1 MKVRNFLEKKP
12 GPVKLFGRFGGKDSP
27 DQEKSAPE
35 EVKAASEEE
44 KAPVKDTKPAPEDVK
59 SPVKNTKPTPE
70 DVKSP
75 VKNTKSAPED
85 VKSPVKDTKTAPK
98 EDKPAL
104 KGIKAALKDVKVK
117 TPVMHKKQDADSTE
131 VKETVTVDTADEG
144 SLADKDNLDVT
155 DKGKSRLTAI
165 TGNISGAFGNAARF
179 MRSLSPKMYLTVT
192 LLGIMLV
199 AATIGIVTA
208 LILHHADNLPLTAPY
223 SNKDLVYQ
231 ASEDTALAVS
241 SALSSDL
248 CVGKD
253 NTSTGDIVLKE
264 GESAA
269 LFDLEDKEV
278 IFAKNMYEKIYPASI
293 TKIMT
298 AILTLKYGNMDD
310 VVTIMWRDL
319 ELESGSQVVGF
330 HIGDQ
335 VTVRELLHGLLVH
348 SGNDAA
354 MALARYVGGG
364 SMNSFIQMMNDELV
378 QIGATGSHFTNP
390 TGLQDSDHYTTV
402 YDIYLM
408 LNEAIKYSDF
418 VSIMQISVYNVTYT
432 TAEGETKFVNLDS
445 TDHYLTGEIKP
456 PKDVVVLGGKT
467 GTTSSAGHCLAIV
480 SQNAFGQP
488 YISII
493 VGAQTTEDLYEDMNV
508 LLSEIN

>member
-12 GPVKLFGRFGGKDSP
+12 GPVKLFGRQSDKKSP
-27 DQEKSAPE
+27 DQDKTAPE
-35 EVKAASEEE
+35 DVKAASEEE
-44 KAPVKDTKPAPEDVK
+44 KSAPKAE
-59 SPVKNTKPTPE
+59 
-70 DVKSP
+70 
-75 VKNTKSAPED
+75 KSAP
-85 VKSPVKDTKTAPK
+85 KA
-98 EDKPAL
+98 DKPAL

-117 TPVMHKKQDADSTE
+117 TPVIHKKHEADSTE
-131 VKETVTVDTADEG
+131 VKDAITVDTADEDNP
-144 SLADKDNLDVT
+144 ADKDNLEVT

-165 TGNISGAFGNAARF
+165 TGNIANAFGNAVGF
-179 MRSLSPKMYLTVT
+179 MRSLSPKMFLTVT

-241 SALSSDL
+241 AALSSDL

-269 LFDLEDKEV
+269 LFYLEDKEV

-378 QIGATGSHFTNP
+378 QIGATGSHSTNP

-445 TDHYLTGEIKP
+445 TDHWS
-456 PKDVVVLGGKT
+456 
-467 GTTSSAGHCLAIV
+467 TTSRTRPRKARRS
-480 SQNAFGQP
+480 S
-488 YISII
+488 
-493 VGAQTTEDLYEDMNV
+493 
-508 LLSEIN
+508 

>member
-1 MKVRNFLEKKP
+1 MKVKDFLKKKP
-12 GPVKLFGRFGGKDSP
+12 NPEKLLGRIKSRKVQD
-27 DQEKSAPE
+27 EKNEGSGHAE
-35 EVKAASEEE
+35 AEIDGNDRSGDAE
-44 KAPVKDTKPAPEDVK
+44 
-59 SPVKNTKPTPE
+59 
-70 DVKSP
+70 
-75 VKNTKSAPED
+75 
-85 VKSPVKDTKTAPK
+85 
-98 EDKPAL
+98 
-104 KGIKAALKDVKVK
+104 
-117 TPVMHKKQDADSTE
+117 DADS
-131 VKETVTVDTADEG
+131 
-144 SLADKDNLDVT
+144 ADKRSPVT
-155 DKGKSRLTAI
+155 EKPSA
-165 TGNISGAFGNAARF
+165 GNYISKQKNIRSKAVNMFRRVYALLQ
-179 MRSLSPKMYLTVT
+179 SLSPKMFITVA

-199 AATIGIVTA
+199 AATIGIVAA
-208 LILHHADNLPLTAPY
+208 LILHHADNLPLTEPY
-223 SNKDLVYQ
+223 SNKKLVYQ

-253 NTSTGDIVLKE
+253 NTSSGDIVLKE

-269 LFDLEDKEV
+269 LFSLEDKEV

-319 ELESGSQVVGF
+319 ELETGSQVVGF
-330 HIGDQ
+330 QIGDQ

-390 TGLQDSDHYTTV
+390 TGLQDTDHYTTV

-408 LNEAIKYSDF
+408 LNEAIKYTDF
-418 VSIMQISVYNVTYT
+418 VSIMQISVYNVNYT
-432 TAEGETKFVNLDS
+432 TSAGEPKFVNLDS
-445 TDHYLTGEIKP
+445 TDRYLTGETKP

-467 GTTSSAGHCLAIV
+467 GTTSAAGHCLAIV

>member
-179 MRSLSPKMYLTVT
+179 MRSLSPKMFLTVT

-199 AATIGIVTA
+199 AATIGIVAA

-310 VVTIMWRDL
+310 VVTIMWR
-319 ELESGSQVVGF
+319 
-330 HIGDQ
+330 
-335 VTVRELLHGLLVH
+335 LLVH

-467 GTTSSAGHCLAIV
+467 GTTSIAGHCLAIV

>member
-12 GPVKLFGRFGGKDSP
+12 GPVKLFGRRSDKKSP
-27 DQEKSAPE
+27 DQDK
-35 EVKAASEEE
+35 
-44 KAPVKDTKPAPEDVK
+44 TAPED
-59 SPVKNTKPTPE
+59 E
-70 DVKSP
+70 
-75 VKNTKSAPED
+75 
-85 VKSPVKDTKTAPK
+85 VKD
-98 EDKPAL
+98 E
-104 KGIKAALKDVKVK
+104 
-117 TPVMHKKQDADSTE
+117 
-131 VKETVTVDTADEG
+131 VTVDAADEG
-144 SLADKDNLDVT
+144 NLADKDDLEVT
-155 DKGKSRLTAI
+155 DKGKSRFTAI
-165 TGNISGAFGNAARF
+165 TGNIASFFRNAVRF
-179 MRSLSPKMYLTVT
+179 MRSLSPRMFLTVT

-348 SGNDAA
+348 SG
-354 MALARYVGGG
+354 
-364 SMNSFIQMMNDELV
+364 
-378 QIGATGSHFTNP
+378 
-390 TGLQDSDHYTTV
+390 V

>member
-1 MKVRNFLEKKP
+1 MKLKP
-12 GPVKLFGRFGGKDSP
+12 VFGNDFKNKLKPVFGKD
-27 DQEKSAPE
+27 
-35 EVKAASEEE
+35 
-44 KAPVKDTKPAPEDVK
+44 
-59 SPVKNTKPTPE
+59 
-70 DVKSP
+70 
-75 VKNTKSAPED
+75 
-85 VKSPVKDTKTAPK
+85 
-98 EDKPAL
+98 
-104 KGIKAALKDVKVK
+104 LKDRKVVEK
-117 TPVMHKKQDADSTE
+117 LKQKIPVLFSNRKI
-131 VKETVTVDTADEG
+131 
-144 SLADKDNLDVT
+144 L
-155 DKGKSRLTAI
+155 LTA
-165 TGNISGAFGNAARF
+165 G
-179 MRSLSPKMYLTVT
+179 LV
-192 LLGIMLV
+192 GIMLV
-199 AATIGIVTA
+199 AAMIGLITA
-208 LILHHADNLPLTAPY
+208 LILHHAENLPLTQPY
-223 SNKDLVYQ
+223 SNKVLVYQ
-231 ASEDTALAVS
+231 ASEDTALALS
-241 SALSSDL
+241 EALSSNL
-248 CVGKD
+248 CVGRD

-269 LFDLEDKEV
+269 LFALDDKN
-278 IFAKNMYEKIYPASI
+278 IIYAKNMYEKIYPASI

-319 ELESGSQVVGF
+319 ELETGSQVVGF
-330 HIGDQ
+330 RIGDR

-364 SMNSFIQMMNDELV
+364 SMNSFIQMMNDELI

-390 TGLQDSDHYTTV
+390 TGLQDTDHYTTV

-418 VSIMQISVYNVTYT
+418 VSIMQISVYNVSYT
-432 TAEGETKFVNLDS
+432 DASGAERFVNLDS

-467 GTTSSAGHCLAIV
+467 GTTAAAGHCLAIV

-488 YISII
+488 YISIV

-508 LLSEIN
+508 LLSHIN

>member
-1 MKVRNFLEKKP
+1 MK
-12 GPVKLFGRFGGKDSP
+12 PVFGKDL
-27 DQEKSAPE
+27 KN
-35 EVKAASEEE
+35 KI
-44 KAPVKDTKPAPEDVK
+44 KPVFGKDLKNKMKPVFG
-59 SPVKNTKPTPE
+59 
-70 DVKSP
+70 
-75 VKNTKSAPED
+75 
-85 VKSPVKDTKTAPK
+85 KD
-98 EDKPAL
+98 
-104 KGIKAALKDVKVK
+104 LKDGKIVERLKQK
-117 TPVMHKKQDADSTE
+117 IPVLFSNRKI
-131 VKETVTVDTADEG
+131 
-144 SLADKDNLDVT
+144 L
-155 DKGKSRLTAI
+155 LT
-165 TGNISGAFGNAARF
+165 TGLI
-179 MRSLSPKMYLTVT
+179 
-192 LLGIMLV
+192 GIMLV
-199 AATIGIVTA
+199 AAMIGLITA
-208 LILHHADNLPLTAPY
+208 LILHHAENLPLTQPY
-223 SNKDLVYQ
+223 SNKALVYQ
-231 ASEDTALAVS
+231 ASEDTALALS
-241 SALSSDL
+241 EALSSNL

-269 LFDLEDKEV
+269 LFALDDKNI

-310 VVTIMWRDL
+310 IVTIMWRDL

-330 HIGDQ
+330 RIGDR
-335 VTVRELLHGLLVH
+335 VSVRELLHGLLVH

-364 SMNSFIQMMNDELV
+364 SMNTFIQMMNDELI

-390 TGLQDSDHYTTV
+390 TGLQDTDHYTTV

-418 VSIMQISVYNVTYT
+418 VSIMQIAVYNVSYT
-432 TAEGETKFVNLDS
+432 DASGAERFVNLDS

-467 GTTSSAGHCLAIV
+467 GTTSAAGHCLAIV

-488 YISII
+488 YISIV

-508 LLSEIN
+508 LLSHIN

>member
-12 GPVKLFGRFGGKDSP
+12 GPVKLFGRRSDKKSP
-27 DQEKSAPE
+27 DQDK
-35 EVKAASEEE
+35 
-44 KAPVKDTKPAPEDVK
+44 TAPED
-59 SPVKNTKPTPE
+59 E
-70 DVKSP
+70 
-75 VKNTKSAPED
+75 
-85 VKSPVKDTKTAPK
+85 VKD
-98 EDKPAL
+98 E
-104 KGIKAALKDVKVK
+104 
-117 TPVMHKKQDADSTE
+117 
-131 VKETVTVDTADEG
+131 VTVDAADEG
-144 SLADKDNLDVT
+144 NLADKDNLEVT

-165 TGNISGAFGNAARF
+165 TGNIASFFRNAVGF
-179 MRSLSPKMYLTVT
+179 MRSLSPRMYLTVT

-354 MALARYVGGG
+354 
-364 SMNSFIQMMNDELV
+364 
-378 QIGATGSHFTNP
+378 
-390 TGLQDSDHYTTV
+390 GLQDSDHYTTV

-467 GTTSSAGHCLAIV
+467 GTTSIAGHCLAIV

>member
-1 MKVRNFLEKKP
+1 MKLKP
-12 GPVKLFGRFGGKDSP
+12 VFGKDL
-27 DQEKSAPE
+27 KN
-35 EVKAASEEE
+35 KI
-44 KAPVKDTKPAPEDVK
+44 KPVFGKDLKNKMKPVFG
-59 SPVKNTKPTPE
+59 
-70 DVKSP
+70 
-75 VKNTKSAPED
+75 
-85 VKSPVKDTKTAPK
+85 KD
-98 EDKPAL
+98 
-104 KGIKAALKDVKVK
+104 LKDGKIVERLKQK
-117 TPVMHKKQDADSTE
+117 IPVLFSNRKI
-131 VKETVTVDTADEG
+131 
-144 SLADKDNLDVT
+144 L
-155 DKGKSRLTAI
+155 LT
-165 TGNISGAFGNAARF
+165 TGLI
-179 MRSLSPKMYLTVT
+179 
-192 LLGIMLV
+192 GIMLV
-199 AATIGIVTA
+199 AAMIGLITA
-208 LILHHADNLPLTAPY
+208 LILHHAENLPLTQPY
-223 SNKDLVYQ
+223 SNKALVYQ
-231 ASEDTALAVS
+231 ASEDTALALTE
-241 SALSSDL
+241 ALSSNL

-269 LFDLEDKEV
+269 LFALDDKNI
-278 IFAKNMYEKIYPASI
+278 IFAKKMYEKIYPASI

-310 VVTIMWRDL
+310 IVTIMWRDL

-330 HIGDQ
+330 RIGDR
-335 VTVRELLHGLLVH
+335 VSVRELLHGLLIH

-364 SMNSFIQMMNDELV
+364 SMNTFIQMMNDELI

-390 TGLQDSDHYTTV
+390 TGLQDTDHYTTV

-418 VSIMQISVYNVTYT
+418 VSIMQIAVYNVSYT
-432 TAEGETKFVNLDS
+432 DASGAERFVNLDS

-467 GTTSSAGHCLAIV
+467 GTTSAAGHCLAIV

-488 YISII
+488 YISIV

-508 LLSEIN
+508 LLSHIN

>member
-1 MKVRNFLEKKP
+1 MKLKP
-12 GPVKLFGRFGGKDSP
+12 VFGKDL
-27 DQEKSAPE
+27 KN
-35 EVKAASEEE
+35 KI
-44 KAPVKDTKPAPEDVK
+44 KPVFGKDLKNKMKPVFG
-59 SPVKNTKPTPE
+59 
-70 DVKSP
+70 
-75 VKNTKSAPED
+75 
-85 VKSPVKDTKTAPK
+85 KD
-98 EDKPAL
+98 
-104 KGIKAALKDVKVK
+104 LKDGKIVERLKQK
-117 TPVMHKKQDADSTE
+117 IPVLFSNRKI
-131 VKETVTVDTADEG
+131 
-144 SLADKDNLDVT
+144 L
-155 DKGKSRLTAI
+155 LT
-165 TGNISGAFGNAARF
+165 TGLI
-179 MRSLSPKMYLTVT
+179 
-192 LLGIMLV
+192 GIMLV
-199 AATIGIVTA
+199 AAMIGLITA
-208 LILHHADNLPLTAPY
+208 LILHHAENLPLTQPY
-223 SNKDLVYQ
+223 SNKALVYQ
-231 ASEDTALAVS
+231 ASEDTALALTE
-241 SALSSDL
+241 ALSSNL

-269 LFDLEDKEV
+269 LFALDDKNI

-310 VVTIMWRDL
+310 IVTIMWRDL

-330 HIGDQ
+330 RIGDR
-335 VTVRELLHGLLVH
+335 VSVRELLHGLLIH

-364 SMNSFIQMMNDELV
+364 SMNTFIQMMNDELI

-390 TGLQDSDHYTTV
+390 TGLQDTDHYTTV

-418 VSIMQISVYNVTYT
+418 VSIMQIAVYNVSYT
-432 TAEGETKFVNLDS
+432 DASGAERFVNLDS

-467 GTTSSAGHCLAIV
+467 GTTSAAGHCLAIV

-488 YISII
+488 YISIV

-508 LLSEIN
+508 LLSHIN

>member
-12 GPVKLFGRFGGKDSP
+12 GPVKLFGRRSDKKSP
-27 DQEKSAPE
+27 DQDK
-35 EVKAASEEE
+35 
-44 KAPVKDTKPAPEDVK
+44 TAPED
-59 SPVKNTKPTPE
+59 E
-70 DVKSP
+70 
-75 VKNTKSAPED
+75 
-85 VKSPVKDTKTAPK
+85 VKD
-98 EDKPAL
+98 E
-104 KGIKAALKDVKVK
+104 
-117 TPVMHKKQDADSTE
+117 
-131 VKETVTVDTADEG
+131 VTVDAADEG
-144 SLADKDNLDVT
+144 NLADKDNLEVT

-165 TGNISGAFGNAARF
+165 TGNIASFFRNAVRF
-179 MRSLSPKMYLTVT
+179 MRSLSPRMYLTVT